1 LTQLRERF
9 APMRLL
15 YLCVVYL
22 LAPLVGMAMLLRG
35 FRDHS
40 YWHNFAER
48 FGFGTTPHA
57 GSCIWVHAVSVG
69 EIQASAALVRA
80 LREHYP
86 DVPLVVTTVT
96 PTGAQRA
103 RALFA
108 GLAHVRYVPYD
119 LPGSVRR
126 FFDRVRP
133 RLAIILETELWP
145 NLYHECGRRG
155 VPLVLA
161 SARISPRSIGRYRRL
176 AALFREALANG
187 IVIAAQSPADAE
199 RFRFI
204 GANPR
209 RTHVMGNIKFD
220 FALPEAAAARG
231 AALRAEHAAGR
242 PVWVAGSTHA
252 KEEDILLEAHR
263 RVREHHPD
271 ALLVLVPRH
280 PARFDEVRDAL
291 EGQGVH
297 FAARSRDERCVP
309 GTEVYLGDTLGE
321 LVLLYAAGDIA
332 FVGGSLVPIGGHNL
346 LEPAALGLPILS
358 GPYTFNAEDIAQLLI
373 AEGGA
378 EVVASAEALAARLV
392 QLFGDAPGRARIGA
406 CGKAVVEANR
416 GALSRLLALLAPVL
430 AATASATA
438 PLERAPPAA
447 APAPS
452 SRSGRASH

>member
-1 LTQLRERF
+1 MTQLREQF

-22 LAPLVGMAMLLRG
+22 LAPIVGIAMLLRG

-40 YWHNFAER
+40 YWHNFGER
-48 FGFGTTPHA
+48 FGLGAVPD
-57 GSCIWVHAVSVG
+57 GGPCLWVHAVSVG

-80 LREHYP
+80 LRERYP
-86 DVPLVVTTVT
+86 DEPLVVTTVT

-103 RALFA
+103 RELFA
-108 GLAHVRYVPYD
+108 GIAHVRYVPYD

-133 RLAIILETELWP
+133 RVAIILETELWP

-187 IVIAAQSPADAE
+187 IVIAAQSPADAD

-204 GANPR
+204 GANPL

-220 FALPEAAAARG
+220 FALPEATQARG

-252 KEEDILLEAHR
+252 KEEDLLLDAHR
-263 RVREHHPD
+263 LVRSRHPD
-271 ALLVLVPRH
+271 ALLILVPRH
-280 PARFDEVRDAL
+280 PARFAEVRAAL
-291 EGQGVH
+291 ESQGVGV
-297 FAARSRDERCVP
+297 AARSRRERCVA

-321 LVLLYAAGDIA
+321 LVMLYAAGDVA

-346 LEPAALGLPILS
+346 LEPAALGLPVLT
-358 GPYTFNAEDIAQLLI
+358 GPHTFNAEDIAQLLV

-378 EVVASAEALAARLV
+378 EVVDSAAALGARAAELLGDAAAR
-392 QLFGDAPGRARIGA
+392 ARMGA
-406 CGKAVVEANR
+406 RGKAVAEANR
-416 GALSRLLALLAPVL
+416 GALSRLLALLEPVI
-430 AATASATA
+430 AATKPA
-438 PLERAPPAA
+438 PLARARPPAA
-447 APAPS
+447 PARS
-452 SRSGRASH
+452 SPSGRASH

>member
-1 LTQLRERF
+1 
-9 APMRLL
+9 MRLL

-22 LAPLVGMAMLLRG
+22 LAPLVGLAMLLRG

-40 YWHNFAER
+40 YWRNFGER
-48 FGFGTTPHA
+48 FGFGAVPHA

-69 EIQASAALVRA
+69 EVQASAALVRA
-80 LREHYP
+80 LHGHYP
-86 DVPLVVTTVT
+86 GMPLVVTTVT

-103 RALFA
+103 RALFT

-133 RLAIILETELWP
+133 RVAIILETELWP

-204 GANPR
+204 GANPL

-220 FALPEAAAARG
+220 FALPEATVQRG
-231 AALRAEHAAGR
+231 AALRREHAPGR

-263 RVREHHPD
+263 RVRERYPD
-271 ALLVLVPRH
+271 ALLVMVPRH
-280 PARFDEVRDAL
+280 PARFAEVRAAL
-291 EGQGVH
+291 EVQQVS
-297 FAARSRDERCVP
+297 FAARSRGERCLP

-321 LVLLYAAGDIA
+321 LMLLYAAGDVA
-332 FVGGSLVPIGGHNL
+332 FVGGSLVPVGGHNL
-346 LEPAALGLPILS
+346 LEPAALGLPLLS

-378 EVVASAEALAARLV
+378 QVVTTAETLAGQLV
-392 QLFGDAPGRARIGA
+392 QLFADAPARARIGA
-406 CGKAVVEANR
+406 RGKAVVEANR
-416 GALSRLLALLAPVL
+416 GALSRLLALLAPVI
-430 AATASATA
+430 AATLTES
-438 PLERAPPAA
+438 PVPVLPAA

-452 SRSGRASH
+452 SPSGRASR

>member
-1 LTQLRERF
+1 MTHLREQF

-22 LAPLVGMAMLLRG
+22 LAPIVGIAMLLRG

-40 YWHNFAER
+40 YWRNFGER
-48 FGFGTTPHA
+48 FGFGAVPYQ
-57 GSCIWVHAVSVG
+57 GSCLWVHAVSVG

-80 LREHYP
+80 LRERYP
-86 DVPLVVTTVT
+86 AVPLVVTTVT

-103 RALFA
+103 RELFA

-133 RLAIILETELWP
+133 RVAIILETELWP

-161 SARISPRSIGRYRRL
+161 SARISPRSISRYRRL

-204 GANPR
+204 GANPL

-220 FALPEAAAARG
+220 FALPEAAIERG

-252 KEEDILLEAHR
+252 KEEDILLDAHE
-263 RVREHHPD
+263 RVREQIPD

-280 PARFDEVRDAL
+280 PARFAEVRAAL
-291 EGQGVH
+291 ESRGVR
-297 FAARSRDERCVP
+297 FAARSRKERCVP

-321 LVLLYAAGDIA
+321 LVLLYAAGDVA
-332 FVGGSLVPIGGHNL
+332 FVGGSLVPVGGHNL
-346 LEPAALGLPILS
+346 LEPAALGMPLLT
-358 GPYTFNAEDIAQLLI
+358 GPHTFNAEDIAQLLI
-373 AEGGA
+373 AQGGA
-378 EVVASAEALAARLV
+378 EVVDSAEALAARVAGL
-392 QLFGDAPGRARIGA
+392 LGDAAARERIGA
-406 CGKAVVEANR
+406 LGRAVAEANR
-416 GALSRLLALLAPVL
+416 GALSRLLALLEPVI
-430 AATASATA
+430 ASTGPARS
-438 PLERAPPAA
+438 PPVRPAA
-447 APAPS
+447 AQAPS
-452 SRSGRASH
+452 SPSGRASR

>member
-1 LTQLRERF
+1 MTQLREQF

-22 LAPLVGMAMLLRG
+22 LAPIVGIAMLLRG

-40 YWHNFAER
+40 YWHNFGER
-48 FGFGTTPHA
+48 FGLGAVPD
-57 GSCIWVHAVSVG
+57 GGPCLWVHAVSVG

-80 LREHYP
+80 LRERYP
-86 DVPLVVTTVT
+86 DEPLVVTTVT

-103 RALFA
+103 RELFA
-108 GLAHVRYVPYD
+108 GIAHVRYVPYD

-133 RLAIILETELWP
+133 RVAIILETELWP

-187 IVIAAQSPADAE
+187 IVIAAQSPADAD

-204 GANPR
+204 GANPL

-220 FALPEAAAARG
+220 FALPEATQARG

-252 KEEDILLEAHR
+252 KEEDLLLDAHR
-263 RVREHHPD
+263 LVRSRHPD
-271 ALLVLVPRH
+271 ALLILVPRH
-280 PARFDEVRDAL
+280 PARFAEVRAAL
-291 EGQGVH
+291 ESQGVG
-297 FAARSRDERCVP
+297 FAARSRRERCVA

-321 LVLLYAAGDIA
+321 LVMLYAAGDVA

-346 LEPAALGLPILS
+346 LEPAVLGLPILS
-358 GPYTFNAEDIAQLLI
+358 GPHTHNAQDIAELLQQC
-373 AEGGA
+373 GA
-378 EVVASAEALAARLV
+378 LRIVRSREELAQRV
-392 QLFGDAPGRARIGA
+392 TECFDDPERARAAGA
-406 CGKAVVEANR
+406 QGRQSVAQSR
-416 GALSRLLALLAPVL
+416 GAVAQLVEMVVPLLNPSVRV
-430 AATASATA
+430 SV
-438 PLERAPPAA
+438 PAA
-447 APAPS
+447 PRAGSPAK
-452 SRSGRASH
+452 